1 MYRLYDF
8 YEDQEG
14 VLLLCSESVQAIKRF
29 MHTYTEDTDG
39 ECCLKVFQNGEEI
52 EV

>member
-8 YEDQEG
+8 YEDLEG
-14 VLLLCSESVQAIKRF
+14 ELLLCSESVKAIQRF

-39 ECCLKVFQNGEEI
+39 ECCLKVFKDGVEI
-52 EV
+52 EI